1 MTGMQSEN
9 GNTQPPHRPAVCLIG
24 VPVDA
29 GGNRPGSADGP
40 LALRSAGIA
49 DAIPNAIDTG
59 DIQVPEQPR
68 ADTAEGRLEQV
79 VKVAEV
85 LKQRVIELVDQ
96 GDIPLVMGGDHA
108 ISAGSMAGVVESFRK
123 AGNPPPALLWI
134 DAHADLNTHETSP
147 SGNAHG
153 MSAAALTGHPVDALG
168 NVVGA
173 TGQFDPG
180 RCAFIGQRELD
191 PGELAILERGVSV
204 YVPGEECR
212 AEDMGSIMDRVLA
225 QIAPDGQPICVSF
238 DIDVVDPPH
247 APGVDTAVPGG
258 LHPDVVR
265 TIMHRIRDHGGLVAM
280 DLVEVNPPYDQDG
293 RTARIATEL
302 AAEAWHAS

>member
-1 MTGMQSEN
+1 MTGTHSKN
-9 GNTQPPHRPAVCLIG
+9 GNTQPNRQPAVCLIG

-40 LALRSAGIA
+40 LALRAAGIV
-49 DAIPNAIDTG
+49 DAIPNVIDTG
-59 DIQVPEQPR
+59 DICVPEQPR
-68 ADTAEGRLEQV
+68 PDSAEGRLEQV
-79 VKVAEV
+79 VRVAEL
-85 LKQRVIELVDQ
+85 LKDRVSELVDR
-96 GDIPLVMGGDHA
+96 GDVPLVMGGDHA
-108 ISAGSMAGVVESFRK
+108 LSAGSMAGVVESFRK

-153 MSAAALTGHPVDALG
+153 MSAAALIGHPVDALG
-168 NVVGA
+168 NVVGT
-173 TGQFDPG
+173 TGRFDPS

-191 PGELAILERGVSV
+191 PGEQAILESGISV

-212 AEDMGSIMDRVLA
+212 AEDMGSIMDQVLQ
-225 QIAPDGQPICVSF
+225 QIAPNGQPICVSF

-247 APGVDTAVPGG
+247 APGVDTAVPNG

-265 TIMHRIRDHGGLVAM
+265 IIMHRIRDHGGLVAM
-280 DLVEVNPPYDQDG
+280 DLVEVNPPYDTDG
-293 RTARIATEL
+293 RTARIAVEL
-302 AAEAWHAS
+302 AAEAWHPA